1 MSFGRA
7 TGAIAPQVFVRK
19 RFIGGPSAAFRILS
33 SKINRGGMSLTRFD
47 RYMLSQF
54 MVLFG
59 FFALILVSIF
69 WINKAV
75 RMFDRLIGDG
85 QPAWV
90 FLEFT
95 ALTLPGVIGMV
106 LPIAAFAAAVY
117 VTNRLSTESEL
128 TVVQATGYS
137 PWRLIRPALVFGV
150 IIAVI
155 MSLLSHYLIPTSLGE
170 LRQREAEVRQ
180 SVSARFL
187 EEGEFLHPA
196 PGITFYIREIT
207 PEGELR
213 DVFLSDRRDLQNT
226 VEYSSTRAYLVQDDA
241 GTSLVM
247 VSGLAQSLRG
257 EDARLFT
264 THFDD
269 FSYDISSLISQNPS
283 TLNKVE
289 FAHTAD
295 LILRP
300 EAVMALT
307 GATDGALQYTLHS
320 RFAQALMCIVAAL
333 VGFATLLLG
342 GFSRFGVWWQIM
354 TAFFLLVVIKVAEG
368 SVTGIVIAN
377 ASLWPVM
384 YAPAALGFAL
394 TAALL
399 YLAARPALLGQL
411 KRVVT
416 FGRSGPD
423 TAGGPA

>member
-1 MSFGRA
+1 M
-7 TGAIAPQVFVRK
+7 
-19 RFIGGPSAAFRILS
+19 
-33 SKINRGGMSLTRFD
+33 TRFD

-59 FFALILVSIF
+59 FFSLVLVSIF

-75 RMFDRLIGDG
+75 RMFDRLVGDG

-106 LPIAAFAAAVY
+106 LPIAAFAGAVY

-137 PWRLIRPALVFGV
+137 PLRLIKAAAVFGV
-150 IIAVI
+150 IIALI
-155 MSLLSHYLIPTSLGE
+155 MSLLSHYLIPTSLSE

-196 PGITFYIREIT
+196 PGITFYIRDIS

-213 DVFLSDRRDLQNT
+213 DVFLSDRRNT
-226 VEYSSTRAYLVQDDA
+226 ESPVTYTSTLAYLVQEGG
-241 GTSLVM
+241 GTKLVM
-247 VSGLAQSLRG
+247 VKGLAQTLRADG
-257 EDARLFT
+257 KRLFT

-269 FSYDISSLISQNPS
+269 FSYDISRLIAQNP
-283 TLNKVE
+283 TNLNKVE

-300 EAVMALT
+300 EEVMEVT
-307 GATDGALQYTLHS
+307 GATEGQLQFTLHS
-320 RFAQALMCIVAAL
+320 RFTQALMCIVAAL
-333 VGFATLLLG
+333 IGFATLLLG
-342 GFSRFGVWWQIM
+342 SFSRFGVWWQILI
-354 TAFFLLVVIKVAEG
+354 AFVLLVGIKLVEG
-368 SVTGIVIAN
+368 SITGVVI
-377 ASLWPVM
+377 SQPGMWPLM
-384 YAPAALGFAL
+384 YLPAGIGFL
-394 TAALL
+394 TTLILL
-399 YLAARPALLGQL
+399 YFAARPGLLRRL
-411 KRVVT
+411 VPWR
-416 FGRSGPD
+416 RRAS
-423 TAGGPA
+423 AGGGTP

>member
-1 MSFGRA
+1 M
-7 TGAIAPQVFVRK
+7 
-19 RFIGGPSAAFRILS
+19 
-33 SKINRGGMSLTRFD
+33 TRFD

-75 RMFDRLIGDG
+75 RQFDRLIGDG

-90 FLEFT
+90 ILEFT

-137 PWRLIRPALVFGV
+137 PWRLVRPAFVFGV

-180 SVSARFL
+180 SISARFL

-196 PGITFYIREIT
+196 PGITFYIGEIT

-213 DVFLSDRRDLQNT
+213 DVFLSDRRDLQNS
-226 VEYSSTRAYLVQDDA
+226 VEYSSIQAYLVQDGT

-247 VSGLAQSLRG
+247 VSGLAQTLRG
-257 EDARLFT
+257 EDGRLFT

-269 FSYDISSLISQNPS
+269 FSYDISSLISQNPA
-283 TLNKVE
+283 TLNRVE
-289 FAHTAD
+289 FAHTGD

-300 EAVMALT
+300 AAVMDRT
-307 GATDGALQYTLHS
+307 GASEGALQFTLHS
-320 RFAQALMCIVAAL
+320 RFAQAFMCIVAAL
-333 VGFATLLLG
+333 VGFSTLLLG
-342 GFSRFGVWWQIM
+342 GFSRFGVWWQIT
-354 TAFFLLVVIKVAEG
+354 TAFVLLVVIKVVEG
-368 SVTGIVIAN
+368 SMTGVVIAN
-377 ASLWPVM
+377 AGLWPVM
-384 YAPAALGFAL
+384 YAPAALGFGL
-394 TAALL
+394 TAVLL
-399 YLAARPALLGQL
+399 YLAGRPALFGRL

-416 FGRSGPD
+416 FKRSDPD
-423 TAGGPA
+423 AAGDAA

>member
-1 MSFGRA
+1 
-7 TGAIAPQVFVRK
+7 
-19 RFIGGPSAAFRILS
+19 
-33 SKINRGGMSLTRFD
+33 
-47 RYMLSQF
+47 MLSQF

-180 SVSARFL
+180 SISARFL

-196 PGITFYIREIT
+196 PGITFYIRDIT

-213 DVFLSDRRDLQNT
+213 DVFLSDRRDPMST
-226 VEYSSTRAYLVQDDA
+226 IEYTSTRAYLVQEQG

-247 VSGLAQSLRG
+247 VSGLAQTLRG
-257 EDARLFT
+257 DDARLFT

-269 FSYDISSLISQNPS
+269 FSYDISSLVSQNPT

-289 FAHTAD
+289 FAHTGD

-300 EAVMALT
+300 AAVMERT
-307 GATDGALQYTLHS
+307 NATDGMVAYALHN
-320 RFAQALMCIVAAL
+320 RFAQALMCIVATL

-342 GFSRFGVWWQIM
+342 GFSRFGIWWQIV
-354 TAFFLLVVIKVAEG
+354 TAFFLLVGIKVIEG
-368 SVTGIVIAN
+368 SVTGVVIAS

-384 YAPAALGFAL
+384 YAPAALGFAI
-394 TAALL
+394 TALL
-399 YLAARPALLGQL
+399 LYIADRPGLLRRLWPRKPVG
-411 KRVVT
+411 
-416 FGRSGPD
+416 D
-423 TAGGPA
+423 PA

>member
-1 MSFGRA
+1 M
-7 TGAIAPQVFVRK
+7 
-19 RFIGGPSAAFRILS
+19 
-33 SKINRGGMSLTRFD
+33 TRFD

-59 FFALILVSIF
+59 FFSLVLVSIF

-75 RMFDRLIGDG
+75 RMFDRLVGDG

-106 LPIAAFAAAVY
+106 LPIAAFAGAVY

-137 PWRLIRPALVFGV
+137 PLRLIKAAAVFGV
-150 IIAVI
+150 IIALI
-155 MSLLSHYLIPTSLGE
+155 MSLLSHYLIPTSLSE

-196 PGITFYIREIT
+196 PGITFYIRDIS

-213 DVFLSDRRDLQNT
+213 DVFLSDRRNT
-226 VEYSSTRAYLVQDDA
+226 ESPVTYTSTLAYLVQEGG
-241 GTSLVM
+241 GTKLVM
-247 VSGLAQSLRG
+247 VKGLAQTLRADG
-257 EDARLFT
+257 KRLFT

-269 FSYDISSLISQNPS
+269 FSYDISRLIAQNP
-283 TLNKVE
+283 TNLNKVE

-300 EAVMALT
+300 EEVMEVT
-307 GATDGALQYTLHS
+307 GATEGQLQFTLHS
-320 RFAQALMCIVAAL
+320 RFTQALMCIVAAL
-333 VGFATLLLG
+333 IGFATRLLG
-342 GFSRFGVWWQIM
+342 SFSRFGVWWQILI
-354 TAFFLLVVIKVAEG
+354 AFVLLVGIKLVEG
-368 SVTGIVIAN
+368 SITGVVI
-377 ASLWPVM
+377 SQPGMWPLM
-384 YAPAALGFAL
+384 YLPAGIGFL
-394 TAALL
+394 TTLILL
-399 YLAARPALLGQL
+399 YFAARPGLLRRL
-411 KRVVT
+411 VPWR
-416 FGRSGPD
+416 RRAS
-423 TAGGPA
+423 AGGGTP

>member
-1 MSFGRA
+1 M
-7 TGAIAPQVFVRK
+7 
-19 RFIGGPSAAFRILS
+19 
-33 SKINRGGMSLTRFD
+33 TRFD

-59 FFALILVSIF
+59 FFSLVLVSIF

-75 RMFDRLIGDG
+75 RMFDRLVGDG

-106 LPIAAFAAAVY
+106 LPIAAFAGAVY

-137 PWRLIRPALVFGV
+137 PLRLIKAAAVFGV
-150 IIAVI
+150 IIALI
-155 MSLLSHYLIPTSLGE
+155 MSLLSHYLIPTSLSE

-196 PGITFYIREIT
+196 PGITFYIRDIS

-213 DVFLSDRRDLQNT
+213 DVFLSDRRNT
-226 VEYSSTRAYLVQDDA
+226 ESPVTYTSTLAYLVQEGG
-241 GTSLVM
+241 GTKLVM
-247 VSGLAQSLRG
+247 VKGLAQTLRADG
-257 EDARLFT
+257 KRLFT

-269 FSYDISSLISQNPS
+269 FSYDISRLIAQNP
-283 TLNKVE
+283 TNLNKVE

-300 EAVMALT
+300 EEVMEVT
-307 GATDGALQYTLHS
+307 GATEGQLQFTLHS
-320 RFAQALMCIVAAL
+320 RFTQALMCIVAAL
-333 VGFATLLLG
+333 IGFATLLLG
-342 GFSRFGVWWQIM
+342 SFSRFGVWWQILI
-354 TAFFLLVVIKVAEG
+354 AFVLLVGIKLVEG
-368 SVTGIVIAN
+368 SITGVVI
-377 ASLWPVM
+377 SQPGMWPLM
-384 YAPAALGFAL
+384 YLPAGIGFL
-394 TAALL
+394 ITLILL
-399 YLAARPALLGQL
+399 YFAARPGLLRRL
-411 KRVVT
+411 VPWR
-416 FGRSGPD
+416 RRAS
-423 TAGGPA
+423 AGGGTP

>member
-1 MSFGRA
+1 M
-7 TGAIAPQVFVRK
+7 
-19 RFIGGPSAAFRILS
+19 
-33 SKINRGGMSLTRFD
+33 TRFD

-59 FFALILVSIF
+59 FFSLVLVAIF

-75 RMFDRLIGDG
+75 RMFDRLVGDG

-106 LPIAAFAAAVY
+106 LPIAAFAASVY

-137 PWRLIRPALVFGV
+137 PFRLIRAAGVFGV
-150 IIAVI
+150 IVALI
-155 MSLLSHYLIPTSLGE
+155 MSLLSHYLIPTSLSE

-196 PGITFYIREIT
+196 PGITFYIRDIS

-213 DVFLSDRRDLQNT
+213 DVFLSDRRDPESPVT
-226 VEYSSTRAYLVQDDA
+226 YTSTLAYLVQDPG
-241 GTSLVM
+241 GTKLVM
-247 VSGLAQSLRG
+247 VKGLAQTLRADG
-257 EDARLFT
+257 KRLFT

-269 FSYDISSLISQNPS
+269 FSYDISRLIARNP
-283 TLNKVE
+283 TNLNKAE

-300 EAVMALT
+300 ERVAEET
-307 GATDGALQYTLHS
+307 GSTIGQLHFILHS
-320 RFAQALMCIVAAL
+320 RFTQALMCIVSAL
-333 VGFATLLLG
+333 IGFATLLLG
-342 GFSRFGVWWQIM
+342 SFSRFGVWWQILM
-354 TAFFLLVVIKVAEG
+354 AFTILVIIKLFES
-368 SVTGIVIAN
+368 SVTSMAITEPAT
-377 ASLWPVM
+377 WPFM
-384 YAPAALGFAL
+384 YVPSAVGFL
-394 TAALL
+394 VTLILL
-399 YLAARPALLGQL
+399 YFASRPGLLRRLVPWPRASGGAA
-411 KRVVT
+411 
-416 FGRSGPD
+416 
-423 TAGGPA
+423 